1 MTQYQQGRD
10 AGHPKVCGVDR
21 EQSSFCYAICN
32 VILGG
37 DMGQWTS
44 NQMSTCVTLDLALG
58 GNTLYYLPDDTALLG
73 LGQEYILVTKIML
86 LSAGHWTEKCRTNP
100 LTRRHR
106 HLWSP
111 WLQGIES
118 CHLILLTCQ
127 NVILSYWNVYF
138 NFLNFNECF
147 IKLFKVCKIINVS
160 AKQCPKV
167 QN

>member
-1 MTQYQQGRD
+1 ML
-10 AGHPKVCGVDR
+10 KVCGVDVDR

-44 NQMSTCVTLDLALG
+44 NQMSTCVTLDFG
-58 GNTLYYLPDDTALLG
+58 FGWEYSLLFTG

-100 LTRRHR
+100 FTRRHR